1 MAEESEKDFEEDF
14 EEEPENSEEEQ
25 EEKGKEKEKQ
35 KVIGEQTTGHVRIP
49 RGKEVLGK
57 VEQRLG
63 ANRMTVACFDGKT
76 RNCRV
81 PGRLKRRLWIRPGD
95 IVLVEPWEF
104 EGDKRGDIIFSYTP
118 AAIQWLERKGYLK
131 NIKEEF

>member
-1 MAEESEKDFEEDF
+1 MTDEFNTQNEFESAESNADAVPAKNAEGQPIF
-14 EEEPENSEEEQ
+14 Q
-25 EEKGKEKEKQ
+25 R
-35 KVIGEQTTGHVRIP
+35 VRIP

-63 ANRMTVACFDGKT
+63 ANRMLISCFDGKQ

-81 PGRLKRRLWIRPGD
+81 PGRLKRALWIRPGN

-104 EGDKRGDIIFSYTP
+104 EGDKKGDIIFSYTP
-118 AAIQWLERKGYLK
+118 TAIQWLERKGFLK
-131 NIKEEF
+131 SIKDEF